1 MQKCSLFGEL
11 VRKTASRIVI
21 PPCAKRSMNLDT
33 SEALTAVL
41 STEDSDCR
49 EMIGLASTQKTRK
62 HQERSL
68 GTASY
73 VCSACGSTE
82 MFIDHTRGEVICSSC
97 GLVHSDRSI
106 DMGPEWRAFTSDEQN
121 ARQRVGGPQDWS
133 KFDQG
138 LTTVIGRQN
147 VDASGRKLSST
158 RRAEIHR
165 LRKWQIRTKV
175 HSSDKRNLAVAMTEL
190 HRISSQL
197 SIPYAIRETSAVI
210 YRKALRK
217 RLTRG
222 RTILGM
228 IAASLYLACRVH
240 YVPRPLEDICDQIHI
255 TRKELSL
262 CVRLILRYLN
272 LKIPQANPIAY
283 VHRFGAQLDLPG
295 KATKAAIDILQ
306 EAQRQRLTIGKD
318 PKGMAAAAIYVASI
332 LTGAR
337 RTQLE
342 IARTAR
348 VTEVTVRNRYKEMVQ
363 KLNISTT

>member
-1 MQKCSLFGEL
+1 LQGDDGLA
-11 VRKTASRIVI
+11 KTAKT
-21 PPCAKRSMNLDT
+21 KRT
-33 SEALTAVL
+33 
-41 STEDSDCR
+41 R
-49 EMIGLASTQKTRK
+49 ERK
-62 HQERSL
+62 L
-68 GTASY
+68 GTAGY
-73 VCSACGSTE
+73 VCSACSSNNVY
-82 MFIDHTRGEVICSSC
+82 IDHTRGEVICSNC
-97 GLVHSDRSI
+97 GLVLSDRSI
-106 DMGPEWRAFTSDEQN
+106 DMGPEWRAFTADEQN
-121 ARQRVGGPQDWS
+121 ARQRVGGPTDWS

-138 LTTVIGRQN
+138 LTTIIGRQN
-147 VDASGRKLSST
+147 VDASGRKLTST
-158 RRAEIHR
+158 RRAQIHR

-197 SIPYAIRETSAVI
+197 SIPYSIRETSAVI

-240 YVPRPLEDICDQIHI
+240 KVPRPLEEIVDHIHI

-272 LKIPQANPIAY
+272 LKIPFSNPVEF
-283 VHRFGAQLDLPG
+283 VHRFGSELKLAG
-295 KATKAAIDILQ
+295 EAKKTAIDILQ
-306 EAQRQRLTIGKD
+306 KAREERLTIGKD

-332 LTGAR
+332 LTGQR

-348 VTEVTVRNRYKEMVQ
+348 VTEVTVRNRYKEMVD
-363 KLNISTT
+363 KLGISTT

>member
-1 MQKCSLFGEL
+1 
-11 VRKTASRIVI
+11 
-21 PPCAKRSMNLDT
+21 
-33 SEALTAVL
+33 
-41 STEDSDCR
+41 
-49 EMIGLASTQKTRK
+49 MIGLASKQAKSRK
-62 HQERSL
+62 QQES
-68 GTASY
+68 TASY
-73 VCSACGSTE
+73 VCSACSSET
-82 MFIDHTRGEVICSSC
+82 MYIDHTRGEVICSNC
-97 GLVHSDRSI
+97 GLVLSDRSI
-106 DMGPEWRAFTSDEQN
+106 DMGPEWRAFTADEQN
-121 ARQRVGGPQDWS
+121 ARQRVGGPADWS

-138 LTTVIGRQN
+138 LTTIIGRQN
-147 VDASGRKLSST
+147 VDAAGRKLTST
-158 RRAEIHR
+158 RRAQIHR

-197 SIPYAIRETSAVI
+197 SIPYSIRETSAVI

-240 YVPRPLEDICDQIHI
+240 QVPRPLEEITDQIHI

-272 LKIPQANPIAY
+272 LKIPHSSPIDFI
-283 VHRFGAQLDLPG
+283 HRFGTELGIPG
-295 KATKAAIDILQ
+295 EAKAKAIEILQ
-306 EAQRQRLTIGKD
+306 LAKESRLTIGKD

-348 VTEVTVRNRYKEMVQ
+348 VTEVTVRNRYKEMVD
-363 KLNISTT
+363 KLQISTT

>member
-1 MQKCSLFGEL
+1 
-11 VRKTASRIVI
+11 
-21 PPCAKRSMNLDT
+21 
-33 SEALTAVL
+33 
-41 STEDSDCR
+41 
-49 EMIGLASTQKTRK
+49 MIGLASGHSKTQKTR
-62 HQERSL
+62 ERIDSA
-68 GTASY
+68 TY
-73 VCSACGSTE
+73 VCNVCSSTE

-97 GLVHSDRSI
+97 GLVLSDRSI
-106 DMGPEWRAFTSDEQN
+106 DMGPEWRAFTADEQN
-121 ARQRVGGPQDWS
+121 SRQRVGGPIDWS

-138 LTTVIGRQN
+138 LTTIIGRQN
-147 VDASGRKLSST
+147 VDASGRKLTST
-158 RRAEIHR
+158 RRAQIHR

-197 SIPYAIRETSAVI
+197 SIPYSIRETSAVI

-240 YVPRPLEDICDQIHI
+240 QVPRPLEEVVDQIHI

-272 LKIPQANPIAY
+272 LKIPFSSPIDFI
-283 VHRFGAQLDLPG
+283 HRFGTELNLPG
-295 KATKAAIDILQ
+295 EAKKKAIDILLLAK
-306 EAQRQRLTIGKD
+306 EERLTVGKD

-332 LTGAR
+332 LTGSR

-348 VTEVTVRNRYKEMVQ
+348 VTEVTVRNRYKEIVQ
-363 KLNISTT
+363 KLEIDTVSGKY

>member
-1 MQKCSLFGEL
+1 
-11 VRKTASRIVI
+11 
-21 PPCAKRSMNLDT
+21 
-33 SEALTAVL
+33 
-41 STEDSDCR
+41 
-49 EMIGLASTQKTRK
+49 MIGLASKQSKTK
-62 HQERSL
+62 QTKERM
-68 GTASY
+68 GATNYCCPA
-73 VCSACGSTE
+73 CSCDDV
-82 MFIDHTRGEVICSSC
+82 FIDHTRGEVTCSNC
-97 GLVHSDRSI
+97 GVVLSDRSI
-106 DMGPEWRAFTSDEQN
+106 DQGPEWRAFTADEQN
-121 ARQRVGGPQDWS
+121 ARQRVGGPTDWS

-138 LTTVIGRQN
+138 LTTIIGRQN
-147 VDASGRKLSST
+147 VDASGRKLTST
-158 RRAEIHR
+158 RRAQIHR

-197 SIPYAIRETSAVI
+197 SIPYSIRETSAVI

-240 YVPRPLEDICDQIHI
+240 QVPRPLEEVCDQIHI

-262 CVRLILRYLN
+262 CVRLIIRYLN
-272 LKIPQANPIAY
+272 LKIPFSSPIDFI
-283 VHRFGAQLDLPG
+283 HRFGTELNLPG
-295 KATKAAIDILQ
+295 EAKKKAIDILTLAK
-306 EAQRQRLTIGKD
+306 EQRLTIGKD

-348 VTEVTVRNRYKEMVQ
+348 VTEVTVRNRYKEMVER
-363 KLNISTT
+363 LGISTT

>member
-1 MQKCSLFGEL
+1 SSSMAALL
-11 VRKTASRIVI
+11 ISR
-21 PPCAKRSMNLDT
+21 
-33 SEALTAVL
+33 
-41 STEDSDCR
+41 DCR
-49 EMIGLASTQKTRK
+49 EMIGLASGHSKTQKTR
-62 HQERSL
+62 ERIDSA
-68 GTASY
+68 TY
-73 VCSACGSTE
+73 VCNVCSSTE

-97 GLVHSDRSI
+97 GLVLSDRSI
-106 DMGPEWRAFTSDEQN
+106 DMGPEWRAFTADEQN
-121 ARQRVGGPQDWS
+121 SRQRVGGPIDWS

-138 LTTVIGRQN
+138 LTTIIGRQN
-147 VDASGRKLSST
+147 VDASGRKLTST
-158 RRAEIHR
+158 RRAQIHR

-197 SIPYAIRETSAVI
+197 SIPYSIRETSAVI

-240 YVPRPLEDICDQIHI
+240 QVPRPLEEVVDQIHI

-272 LKIPQANPIAY
+272 LKIPFSSPIDFI
-283 VHRFGAQLDLPG
+283 HRFGTELNLPG
-295 KATKAAIDILQ
+295 EAKKKAIDILLLAK
-306 EAQRQRLTIGKD
+306 EERLTVGKD

-332 LTGAR
+332 LTGSR

-348 VTEVTVRNRYKEMVQ
+348 VTEVTVRNRYKEIVQ
-363 KLNISTT
+363 KLEIDTVSGKY

>member
-1 MQKCSLFGEL
+1 
-11 VRKTASRIVI
+11 
-21 PPCAKRSMNLDT
+21 
-33 SEALTAVL
+33 
-41 STEDSDCR
+41 
-49 EMIGLASTQKTRK
+49 MIGLASKQVKSK
-62 HQERSL
+62 KQNESP
-68 GTASY
+68 GVASY
-73 VCSACGSTE
+73 VCSACSSKTIH
-82 MFIDHTRGEVICSSC
+82 IDHTRGEVICSNC
-97 GLVHSDRSI
+97 GLVLSDRSI
-106 DMGPEWRAFTSDEQN
+106 DMGPEWRAFTADEQN
-121 ARQRVGGPQDWS
+121 SRQRVGGPADWS

-138 LTTVIGRQN
+138 LTTIIGRQN
-147 VDASGRKLSST
+147 VDAAGRKLSST
-158 RRAEIHR
+158 RRAQIHR

-197 SIPYAIRETSAVI
+197 SIPYSIRETSAVI

-240 YVPRPLEDICDQIHI
+240 QVPRPLEEIVEQIHI

-272 LKIPQANPIAY
+272 LKIPHSSPIDFI
-283 VHRFGAQLDLPG
+283 HRFGTELGIPG
-295 KATKAAIDILQ
+295 AAKAKAIEILQ
-306 EAQRQRLTIGKD
+306 LAKEERLTIGKD

-348 VTEVTVRNRYKEMVQ
+348 VTEVTVRNRYKEMVS
-363 KLNISTT
+363 KLHISTA

>member
-1 MQKCSLFGEL
+1 
-11 VRKTASRIVI
+11 
-21 PPCAKRSMNLDT
+21 
-33 SEALTAVL
+33 
-41 STEDSDCR
+41 
-49 EMIGLASTQKTRK
+49 MIGLASRQSKTK
-62 HQERSL
+62 KTNERTS
-68 GTASY
+68 AAAY
-73 VCSACGSTE
+73 VCSACSSTDVH
-82 MFIDHTRGEVICSSC
+82 IDSTRGEVTCSQC
-97 GLVHSDRSI
+97 GLVLSDHSI
-106 DMGPEWRAFTSDEQN
+106 DMGPEWRAFTADEKKS
-121 ARQRVGGPQDWS
+121 RQRVGGPADWS

-138 LTTVIGRQN
+138 LTTIIGRQN

-158 RRAEIHR
+158 RRAQIHR

-197 SIPYAIRETSAVI
+197 SIPYSIRETSAVL

-240 YVPRPLEDICDQIHI
+240 KVPRPLEEVCDQIHI

-262 CVRLILRYLN
+262 CVRLILRHLN
-272 LKIPQANPIAY
+272 LKIPHSNPIDF
-283 VHRFGAQLDLPG
+283 VHRFGTELDLPG
-295 KATKAAIDILQ
+295 KAKKKAIDIL
-306 EAQRQRLTIGKD
+306 ELAKAERLTIGKD

-332 LTGAR
+332 LTGSR

-342 IARTAR
+342 IAKTAR
-348 VTEVTVRNRYKEMVQ
+348 VTEVTVRNRYKEMVA

>member
-1 MQKCSLFGEL
+1 
-11 VRKTASRIVI
+11 
-21 PPCAKRSMNLDT
+21 
-33 SEALTAVL
+33 
-41 STEDSDCR
+41 
-49 EMIGLASTQKTRK
+49 MIGLASKQAKSRK
-62 HQERSL
+62 QQES
-68 GTASY
+68 TASY
-73 VCSACGSTE
+73 VCSACSSETVY
-82 MFIDHTRGEVICSSC
+82 IDHTRGEVICSNC
-97 GLVHSDRSI
+97 GLVLSDRSI
-106 DMGPEWRAFTSDEQN
+106 DMGPEWRAFTADEQN
-121 ARQRVGGPQDWS
+121 SRQRVGGPADWS

-138 LTTVIGRQN
+138 LTTIIGRQN
-147 VDASGRKLSST
+147 VDAAGRKLTST
-158 RRAEIHR
+158 RRAQIHR

-197 SIPYAIRETSAVI
+197 SIPYSIRETSAVI

-240 YVPRPLEDICDQIHI
+240 QVPRPLEEIVDQIHI

-272 LKIPQANPIAY
+272 LKIPHSSPIDFI
-283 VHRFGAQLDLPG
+283 HRFGTELGIPG
-295 KATKAAIDILQ
+295 EAKAKAIEILQ
-306 EAQRQRLTIGKD
+306 LAKQEILTIGKD

-342 IARTAR
+342 IARCAR
-348 VTEVTVRNRYKEMVQ
+348 VTEVTVRNRYKEMVD
-363 KLNISTT
+363 KLQISTT

>member
-1 MQKCSLFGEL
+1 
-11 VRKTASRIVI
+11 
-21 PPCAKRSMNLDT
+21 
-33 SEALTAVL
+33 
-41 STEDSDCR
+41 
-49 EMIGLASTQKTRK
+49 MIGLASRQKTRK
-62 HQERSL
+62 QRERAHES
-68 GTASY
+68 ASN
-73 VCSACGSTE
+73 VCSTCGSSE
-82 MFIDHTRGEVICSSC
+82 MFIDHARGEVICSNC

-106 DMGPEWRAFTSDEQN
+106 DMGPEWRAFTADEQN

-138 LTTVIGRQN
+138 LTTIIGRQN
-147 VDASGRKLSST
+147 VDASGRKLSSS
-158 RRAEIHR
+158 RRAQIHR

-197 SIPYAIRETSAVI
+197 SIPYSIRETSAVI

-240 YVPRPLEDICDQIHI
+240 KVPRPLEEICDQIHI

-272 LKIPQANPIAY
+272 LKIPHSNPTEF
-283 VHRFGAQLDLPG
+283 VHRFGAELNLPG
-295 KATKAAIDILQ
+295 NTKKCAIDIL
-306 EAQRQRLTIGKD
+306 EMAKKERLTIGKD

-348 VTEVTVRNRYKEMVQ
+348 VTEVTVRNRYKEMVE
-363 KLNISTT
+363 KLGISTT

>member
-1 MQKCSLFGEL
+1 M
-11 VRKTASRIVI
+11 
-21 PPCAKRSMNLDT
+21 
-33 SEALTAVL
+33 
-41 STEDSDCR
+41 
-49 EMIGLASTQKTRK
+49 EMIGLASKQLKTRK
-62 HQERSL
+62 TKEQSL
-68 GTASY
+68 SAANY
-73 VCSACGSTE
+73 VCSACSSTE
-82 MFIDHTRGEVICSSC
+82 VFIDSTRGEVICSNC
-97 GLVHSDRSI
+97 GLVLSDHSI
-106 DMGPEWRAFTSDEQN
+106 DMGPEWRAFTADEQN
-121 ARQRVGGPQDWS
+121 ARQRVGGPVDWT

-138 LTTVIGRQN
+138 LTTIIGRQN

-158 RRAEIHR
+158 RRAQIHR

-197 SIPYAIRETSAVI
+197 SIPYSIRETSAVI

-240 YVPRPLEDICDQIHI
+240 TVPRPLEEICDQIHI

-272 LKIPQANPIAY
+272 LKIPHSSPVDF
-283 VHRFGAQLDLPG
+283 VHRFGTELDLPG
-295 KATKAAIDILQ
+295 DAKKKAIDILHDAKR
-306 EAQRQRLTIGKD
+306 ERLTIGKD

-332 LTGAR
+332 LTGSR

-342 IARTAR
+342 IAKTAR
-348 VTEVTVRNRYKEMVQ
+348 VTEVTVRNRYKEMVE

>member
-1 MQKCSLFGEL
+1 
-11 VRKTASRIVI
+11 
-21 PPCAKRSMNLDT
+21 
-33 SEALTAVL
+33 
-41 STEDSDCR
+41 
-49 EMIGLASTQKTRK
+49 MIGLASKQMKAKKSRE
-62 HQERSL
+62 HDLDDAEYRCN
-68 GTASY
+68 
-73 VCSACGSTE
+73 VCSSSE
-82 MFIDHTRGEVICSSC
+82 IYIDHARGEVICSSC
-97 GLVHSDRSI
+97 GLVLSDKSI
-106 DMGPEWRAFTSDEQN
+106 DMGPEWRAFTADEQN
-121 ARQRVGGPQDWS
+121 SRQRVGGPMDWS

-138 LTTVIGRQN
+138 MTTIIGRQN

-158 RRAEIHR
+158 RRAQIHR

-197 SIPYAIRETSAVI
+197 SIPYSIRETSAVI

-240 YVPRPLEDICDQIHI
+240 QVPRPLEEVCDQIHI

-272 LKIPQANPIAY
+272 LKIPHASPKEF
-283 VHRFGAQLDLPG
+283 VHRFGTELGLTGEA
-295 KATKAAIDILQ
+295 KKKAIDILELAK
-306 EAQRQRLTIGKD
+306 EARLTIGKD

-332 LTGAR
+332 LTGCR
-337 RTQLE
+337 KTQLE

-348 VTEVTVRNRYKEMVQ
+348 VTEVTVRNRYKEMVER
-363 KLNISTT
+363 LGISTTL

>member
-1 MQKCSLFGEL
+1 
-11 VRKTASRIVI
+11 
-21 PPCAKRSMNLDT
+21 
-33 SEALTAVL
+33 
-41 STEDSDCR
+41 
-49 EMIGLASTQKTRK
+49 
-62 HQERSL
+62 
-68 GTASY
+68 
-73 VCSACGSTE
+73 
-82 MFIDHTRGEVICSSC
+82 
-97 GLVHSDRSI
+97 
-106 DMGPEWRAFTSDEQN
+106 MGPEWRAFTADEQN
-121 ARQRVGGPQDWS
+121 ARQRVGGPTDWS

-138 LTTVIGRQN
+138 LTTIIGRQN

-158 RRAEIHR
+158 RRAQIHR

-197 SIPYAIRETSAVI
+197 GIPYSIRETAAVI

-228 IAASLYLACRVH
+228 IAASLYLACREH
-240 YVPRPLEDICDQIHI
+240 KVPRPLEEITEQIHI

-262 CVRLILRYLN
+262 CVRLILRYLD
-272 LKIPQANPIAY
+272 LKVPHSNPVEF
-283 VHRFGAQLDLPG
+283 VHRFGTELGLPG
-295 KATKAAIDILQ
+295 EAKKKAIDIL
-306 EAQRQRLTIGKD
+306 ELARAERLTIGKD

-348 VTEVTVRNRYKEMVQ
+348 VTEVTVRNRYKEMVER
-363 KLNISTT
+363 LGISTT

>member
-1 MQKCSLFGEL
+1 
-11 VRKTASRIVI
+11 
-21 PPCAKRSMNLDT
+21 
-33 SEALTAVL
+33 
-41 STEDSDCR
+41 
-49 EMIGLASTQKTRK
+49 
-62 HQERSL
+62 
-68 GTASY
+68 
-73 VCSACGSTE
+73 
-82 MFIDHTRGEVICSSC
+82 
-97 GLVHSDRSI
+97 
-106 DMGPEWRAFTSDEQN
+106 MGPEWRAFTADEQN
-121 ARQRVGGPQDWS
+121 SRQRVGGPMDWS

-138 LTTVIGRQN
+138 LTTIIGRQN
-147 VDASGRKLSST
+147 VDASGRKLTST
-158 RRAEIHR
+158 RRAQIHR

-197 SIPYAIRETSAVI
+197 SIPYSIRETSAVI

-240 YVPRPLEDICDQIHI
+240 QVPRPLEEVCEHIHI

-272 LKIPQANPIAY
+272 LKVPFASPIDFI
-283 VHRFGAQLDLPG
+283 HRFGTELGIPG
-295 KATKAAIDILQ
+295 EAKKKAIDILQ
-306 EAQRQRLTIGKD
+306 LAKEQRLTIGKD

-332 LTGAR
+332 LTGSR

-342 IARTAR
+342 IAKTAR
-348 VTEVTVRNRYKEMVQ
+348 VTEVTVRNRYKEMVE
-363 KLNISTT
+363 KLGISTT

>member
-1 MQKCSLFGEL
+1 
-11 VRKTASRIVI
+11 
-21 PPCAKRSMNLDT
+21 
-33 SEALTAVL
+33 
-41 STEDSDCR
+41 
-49 EMIGLASTQKTRK
+49 MIGLASKQKTRK
-62 HQERSL
+62 QRERNL
-68 GTASY
+68 GAAGS
-73 VCSACGSTE
+73 VCSACSSTD
-82 MFIDHTRGEVICSSC
+82 MFIDHSRGEVICSNC
-97 GLVHSDRSI
+97 GLVLSDRSI
-106 DMGPEWRAFTSDEQN
+106 DMGPEWRAFTADEQN

-138 LTTVIGRQN
+138 LTTIIGRQN
-147 VDASGRKLSST
+147 VDASGRKLTST
-158 RRAEIHR
+158 RRAQIHR

-197 SIPYAIRETSAVI
+197 SIPYSIRETSAVI

-240 YVPRPLEDICDQIHI
+240 QVPRPLEEVCDQIHI

-272 LKIPQANPIAY
+272 LKIPHSNPVEFI
-283 VHRFGAQLDLPG
+283 HRFGSELDLPG
-295 KATKAAIDILQ
+295 EAKKAAIDIL
-306 EAQRQRLTIGKD
+306 EMARKERLTIGKD

-348 VTEVTVRNRYKEMVQ
+348 VTEVTVRNRYKEMVE
-363 KLNISTT
+363 KLGISTT

>member
-1 MQKCSLFGEL
+1 
-11 VRKTASRIVI
+11 
-21 PPCAKRSMNLDT
+21 
-33 SEALTAVL
+33 
-41 STEDSDCR
+41 
-49 EMIGLASTQKTRK
+49 MIGLASKQSKTRHTK
-62 HQERSL
+62 ERI
-68 GTASY
+68 GATTYCCPA
-73 VCSACGSTE
+73 CSCE
-82 MFIDHTRGEVICSSC
+82 DVFIDDTRGEVTCSNC
-97 GLVHSDRSI
+97 GVVLSDRSI
-106 DMGPEWRAFTSDEQN
+106 DQGPEWRAFTADEQN
-121 ARQRVGGPQDWS
+121 ARQRVGGPTDWS

-138 LTTVIGRQN
+138 LTTIIGRQN
-147 VDASGRKLSST
+147 VDASGRKLTST
-158 RRAEIHR
+158 RRAQIHR

-197 SIPYAIRETSAVI
+197 SIPYSIRETSAVI

-240 YVPRPLEDICDQIHI
+240 QVPRPLEEVCDQIHI

-262 CVRLILRYLN
+262 CVRLIIRYLN
-272 LKIPQANPIAY
+272 LKIPFSSPIDFI
-283 VHRFGAQLDLPG
+283 HRFGTELDLPG
-295 KATKAAIDILQ
+295 EAKKKAIDILTMAK
-306 EAQRQRLTIGKD
+306 EQRLTIGKD

-348 VTEVTVRNRYKEMVQ
+348 VTEVTVRNRYKEMVE
-363 KLNISTT
+363 KLGISTT

>member
-1 MQKCSLFGEL
+1 
-11 VRKTASRIVI
+11 
-21 PPCAKRSMNLDT
+21 
-33 SEALTAVL
+33 
-41 STEDSDCR
+41 
-49 EMIGLASTQKTRK
+49 MIGLASKQSKTK
-62 HQERSL
+62 QTKESIN
-68 GTASY
+68 ASSY
-73 VCSACGSTE
+73 CCPACSCANVN
-82 MFIDHTRGEVICSSC
+82 IDHTRGEVTCSNC
-97 GLVHSDRSI
+97 GVVLSDRTI
-106 DMGPEWRAFTSDEQN
+106 DMGPEWRAFTADEQN
-121 ARQRVGGPQDWS
+121 ARQRVGGPTDWS

-138 LTTVIGRQN
+138 LTTIIGRQN
-147 VDASGRKLSST
+147 VDASGRKLTST
-158 RRAEIHR
+158 RRAQITR

-197 SIPYAIRETSAVI
+197 SIPYSIRETSAVI

-240 YVPRPLEDICDQIHI
+240 QVPRPLEEVCDQIHI

-262 CVRLILRYLN
+262 CVRLIIRHLN
-272 LKIPQANPIAY
+272 LKIPFSSPIDFI
-283 VHRFGAQLDLPG
+283 HRFGTTELNLPG
-295 KATKAAIDILQ
+295 EAKKKAIDILKLAK
-306 EAQRQRLTIGKD
+306 EQRLTIGKD

-348 VTEVTVRNRYKEMVQ
+348 VTEVTVRNRYKEMVD
-363 KLNISTT
+363 KLGISTT

>member
-1 MQKCSLFGEL
+1 MSNVVLI
-11 VRKTASRIVI
+11 VRTILRVAGCIITRHDDTLHRSPDIIVVVDQQRRPLEMITLASRQ
-21 PPCAKRSMNLDT
+21 D
-33 SEALTAVL
+33 
-41 STEDSDCR
+41 
-49 EMIGLASTQKTRK
+49 KTRIHSDK
-62 HQERSL
+62 GL
-68 GTASY
+68 GHSSY
-73 VCSACGSTE
+73 VCPVCNTQDV
-82 MFIDHTRGEVICSSC
+82 FIDAARGEVTCANC
-97 GLVHSDRSI
+97 GLVLSDHSI
-106 DMGPEWRAFTSDEQN
+106 DAGPEWRAFTADEQN
-121 ARQRVGGPQDWS
+121 SRQRVGGPADWS

-138 LTTVIGRQN
+138 LTTIISRQN
-147 VDASGRKLSST
+147 VDATGRKLTST
-158 RRAEIHR
+158 RRAQIHR

-197 SIPYAIRETSAVI
+197 SIPYSIRETSALI

-240 YVPRPLEDICDQIHI
+240 QVPRPLDEVVEQIHI

-272 LKIPQANPIAY
+272 LKVPFSNPIEF
-283 VHRFGAQLDLPG
+283 VHRFGSELNLPG
-295 KATKAAIDILQ
+295 EAKKKAIDILNLARA
-306 EAQRQRLTIGKD
+306 EHLTIGKD
-318 PKGMAAAAIYVASI
+318 PKGMAAAAIYISSI

-342 IARTAR
+342 IAKTAR
-348 VTEVTVRNRYKEMVQ
+348 VTEVTVRNRYKEIVD
-363 KLNISTT
+363 KLKISTTTF

>member
-1 MQKCSLFGEL
+1 
-11 VRKTASRIVI
+11 
-21 PPCAKRSMNLDT
+21 
-33 SEALTAVL
+33 
-41 STEDSDCR
+41 
-49 EMIGLASTQKTRK
+49 MIGLASKQSKTK
-62 HQERSL
+62 QTKERI
-68 GTASY
+68 GAANY
-73 VCSACGSTE
+73 CCPACTCNDV
-82 MFIDHTRGEVICSSC
+82 FIDHTRGEVTCSNC
-97 GLVHSDRSI
+97 GVVLSDRSI
-106 DMGPEWRAFTSDEQN
+106 DQGPEWRAFTADEQN
-121 ARQRVGGPQDWS
+121 SRQRVGGPTDWS

-138 LTTVIGRQN
+138 LTTIIGRQN
-147 VDASGRKLSST
+147 VDASGRKLTST
-158 RRAEIHR
+158 RRAQIHR

-197 SIPYAIRETSAVI
+197 SILYSIRETSAVI

-240 YVPRPLEDICDQIHI
+240 QVPRPLEEVCDQIHI

-262 CVRLILRYLN
+262 CVRLIIRYLD
-272 LKIPQANPIAY
+272 LKIPFSSPIDFI
-283 VHRFGAQLDLPG
+283 HRFGTELDLPG
-295 KATKAAIDILQ
+295 EAKKKAIDILTLAK
-306 EAQRQRLTIGKD
+306 EQRLTIGKD

-348 VTEVTVRNRYKEMVQ
+348 VTEVTVRNRYKEMVE
-363 KLNISTT
+363 KLGISTT

>member
-1 MQKCSLFGEL
+1 
-11 VRKTASRIVI
+11 
-21 PPCAKRSMNLDT
+21 
-33 SEALTAVL
+33 
-41 STEDSDCR
+41 
-49 EMIGLASTQKTRK
+49 MIGLASKQKTRK
-62 HQERSL
+62 QRERNL
-68 GTASY
+68 GAAGT
-73 VCSACGSTE
+73 VCSACSSTD
-82 MFIDHTRGEVICSSC
+82 MFIDHSRGEVICSNC
-97 GLVHSDRSI
+97 GLVLSDRSI
-106 DMGPEWRAFTSDEQN
+106 DMGPEWRAFTADEQN

-138 LTTVIGRQN
+138 LTTIIGRQN
-147 VDASGRKLSST
+147 VDASGRKLTST
-158 RRAEIHR
+158 RRAQIHR

-197 SIPYAIRETSAVI
+197 SIPYSIRETSAVI

-240 YVPRPLEDICDQIHI
+240 QVPRPLEEVCDQIHI

-272 LKIPQANPIAY
+272 LKIPHSNPVEF
-283 VHRFGAQLDLPG
+283 VHRFGSELDLPG
-295 KATKAAIDILQ
+295 EAKKAAIDILKMARK
-306 EAQRQRLTIGKD
+306 ERLTIGKD

-332 LTGAR
+332 LTGA
-337 RTQLE
+337 
-342 IARTAR
+342 
-348 VTEVTVRNRYKEMVQ
+348 
-363 KLNISTT
+363 

>member
-1 MQKCSLFGEL
+1 M
-11 VRKTASRIVI
+11 
-21 PPCAKRSMNLDT
+21 
-33 SEALTAVL
+33 
-41 STEDSDCR
+41 
-49 EMIGLASTQKTRK
+49 EMIGLASRHSKTQKK
-62 HQERSL
+62 KERIGSV
-68 GTASY
+68 SY
-73 VCSACGSTE
+73 VCSACSCVDVY
-82 MFIDHTRGEVICSSC
+82 IDHSRGEVICSSC
-97 GLVHSDRSI
+97 GLVLSDHSI
-106 DMGPEWRAFTSDEQN
+106 DMGPEWRAFTADEQN
-121 ARQRVGGPQDWS
+121 ARQRVGGPADWS

-138 LTTVIGRQN
+138 LTTTIGRQN
-147 VDASGRKLSST
+147 VDASGRKLTST

-197 SIPYAIRETSAVI
+197 SIPYSIRESSAVI

-240 YVPRPLEDICDQIHI
+240 QVPRPLEEIVEQIHI

-262 CVRLILRYLN
+262 CVRLIIRYLN
-272 LKIPQANPIAY
+272 LKIPHSNPVEF
-283 VHRFGAQLDLPG
+283 VHRFGTELDLPG
-295 KATKAAIDILQ
+295 EAKKKAIDILKLAR
-306 EAQRQRLTIGKD
+306 EQRLTIGKD

-332 LTGAR
+332 LTGSR

-363 KLNISTT
+363 RLNISTTDVENSAKK

>member
-1 MQKCSLFGEL
+1 
-11 VRKTASRIVI
+11 
-21 PPCAKRSMNLDT
+21 
-33 SEALTAVL
+33 
-41 STEDSDCR
+41 
-49 EMIGLASTQKTRK
+49 MIGLASRQAKSKKQKEST
-62 HQERSL
+62 
-68 GTASY
+68 GAASY
-73 VCSACGSTE
+73 VCNSCSSE
-82 MFIDHTRGEVICSSC
+82 RVFIDQARGETICSNC
-97 GLVHSDRSI
+97 GLVLSDRSI
-106 DMGPEWRAFTSDEQN
+106 DMGPEWRAFTADEQN
-121 ARQRVGGPQDWS
+121 SRQRVGGPADWS

-138 LTTVIGRQN
+138 LTTIIGRQN
-147 VDASGRKLSST
+147 VDAAGRKLTST
-158 RRAEIHR
+158 RRAQIHR

-197 SIPYAIRETSAVI
+197 SIPYSIRETSAVI

-240 YVPRPLEDICDQIHI
+240 KVPRPLEEVCEHIHI

-272 LKIPQANPIAY
+272 LKVPHASPTDF
-283 VHRFGAQLDLPG
+283 VHRFGTELGLPG
-295 KATKAAIDILQ
+295 EAKKRAMDILQ
-306 EAQRQRLTIGKD
+306 LAKDERLTIGKD

-332 LTGAR
+332 LTGNR

-342 IARTAR
+342 IAKTAR
-348 VTEVTVRNRYKEMVQ
+348 VTEVTVRNRYKEMVD
-363 KLNISTT
+363 KLGISTT

>member
-1 MQKCSLFGEL
+1 
-11 VRKTASRIVI
+11 
-21 PPCAKRSMNLDT
+21 
-33 SEALTAVL
+33 
-41 STEDSDCR
+41 
-49 EMIGLASTQKTRK
+49 MIGLASRQPKTRT
-62 HQERSL
+62 HRESGL
-68 GTASY
+68 GTARY
-73 VCSACGSTE
+73 VCSACSSTE
-82 MFIDHTRGEVICSSC
+82 VYIDSARGEVICSNC
-97 GLVHSDRSI
+97 GLVLSDHSI
-106 DMGPEWRAFTSDEQN
+106 DMGPEWRAFTADEQN
-121 ARQRVGGPQDWS
+121 ARQRVGGPTDWS

-138 LTTVIGRQN
+138 LTTIIGRQN
-147 VDASGRKLSST
+147 VDAAGRKLSST
-158 RRAEIHR
+158 RRAQIHR

-197 SIPYAIRETSAVI
+197 SIPYSIRETSAVI

-228 IAASLYLACRVH
+228 VAASLYLACRVH
-240 YVPRPLEDICDQIHI
+240 QVPRPLEEIVEQIHI

-272 LKIPQANPIAY
+272 LKIPHSNPIEF
-283 VHRFGAQLDLPG
+283 VHRFGTELNLPG
-295 KATKAAIDILQ
+295 EAKKKAIDILKRAR
-306 EAQRQRLTIGKD
+306 EERLTIGKD

-332 LTGAR
+332 LTGSR

-348 VTEVTVRNRYKEMVQ
+348 VTEVTVRNRYKEMVER
-363 KLNISTT
+363 LGISTM

>member
-1 MQKCSLFGEL
+1 M
-11 VRKTASRIVI
+11 VTASVFTR
-21 PPCAKRSMNLDT
+21 R
-33 SEALTAVL
+33 LTASLLPPAVMQ
-41 STEDSDCR
+41 EV
-49 EMIGLASTQKTRK
+49 IGLASKHAKTKKQR
-62 HQERSL
+62 ERTNAA
-68 GTASY
+68 GDI
-73 VCSACGSTE
+73 CSSCSSDKVY
-82 MFIDHTRGEVICSSC
+82 IDGTRGEVICSDC
-97 GLVHSDRSI
+97 GLVLSDRSI
-106 DMGPEWRAFTSDEQN
+106 DMGPEWRAFTADEQN
-121 ARQRVGGPQDWS
+121 ARQRVGGPADWS

-147 VDASGRKLSST
+147 VDAAGRKLTST
-158 RRAEIHR
+158 RRAQIHR

-197 SIPYAIRETSAVI
+197 SIPYSIRESSAVI

-240 YVPRPLEDICDQIHI
+240 QVPRPLEEIVEQIHI

-272 LKIPQANPIAY
+272 LKVPFSSPIDFI
-283 VHRFGAQLDLPG
+283 HRFGTELGIPG
-295 KATKAAIDILQ
+295 EAKKKAIDILQ
-306 EAQRQRLTIGKD
+306 LAKAERLTIGKD

-332 LTGAR
+332 LTGNR

-348 VTEVTVRNRYKEMVQ
+348 VTEVTVRNRYKEMVA
-363 KLNISTT
+363 KLGISTG

>member
-1 MQKCSLFGEL
+1 
-11 VRKTASRIVI
+11 
-21 PPCAKRSMNLDT
+21 
-33 SEALTAVL
+33 
-41 STEDSDCR
+41 
-49 EMIGLASTQKTRK
+49 MIGLASKQTRTK
-62 HQERSL
+62 QTKENI
-68 GTASY
+68 GAASY
-73 VCSACGSTE
+73 CCSACSCIE
-82 MFIDHTRGEVICSSC
+82 VYIDHTRGEVICSNC
-97 GLVHSDRSI
+97 GLVLSDHSI
-106 DMGPEWRAFTSDEQN
+106 DVGPEWRAFTADEQN
-121 ARQRVGGPQDWS
+121 SRQRVGGPTDWS

-138 LTTVIGRQN
+138 LTTIIGHQN

-158 RRAEIHR
+158 RRAQIHR

-197 SIPYAIRETSAVI
+197 SIPYSIRETAAVI

-240 YVPRPLEDICDQIHI
+240 QVPRPLEEVCDQIHI

-262 CVRLILRYLN
+262 CVRLIIRHLN
-272 LKIPQANPIAY
+272 LKIPFSNPIEF
-283 VHRFGAQLDLPG
+283 VHRFGTELDLPG
-295 KATKAAIDILQ
+295 EAKKKAIDILNLAR
-306 EAQRQRLTIGKD
+306 EQRLTIGKD

-348 VTEVTVRNRYKEMVQ
+348 VTEVTVRNRYKEMVE
-363 KLNISTT
+363 KLGISTT

>member
-1 MQKCSLFGEL
+1 
-11 VRKTASRIVI
+11 
-21 PPCAKRSMNLDT
+21 
-33 SEALTAVL
+33 
-41 STEDSDCR
+41 
-49 EMIGLASTQKTRK
+49 MIGLASKQSMTKQPK
-62 HQERSL
+62 ER
-68 GTASY
+68 ADAADY
-73 VCSACGSTE
+73 RCPACSCNE
-82 MFIDHTRGEVICSSC
+82 VFIDHARGEVTCSNC
-97 GLVHSDRSI
+97 GVVLSDHSI
-106 DMGPEWRAFTSDEQN
+106 DQGPEWRAFTADEQN
-121 ARQRVGGPQDWS
+121 ARQRVGGPTDWS

-138 LTTVIGRQN
+138 LTTIIGRQN
-147 VDASGRKLSST
+147 VDASGRKLTST
-158 RRAEIHR
+158 RRAQIHR

-197 SIPYAIRETSAVI
+197 SIPYSIRETSAVI

-240 YVPRPLEDICDQIHI
+240 QVPRPLEEVCDQIHI

-262 CVRLILRYLN
+262 CVRLIIRYLN
-272 LKIPQANPIAY
+272 LKIPFSSPIDFI
-283 VHRFGAQLDLPG
+283 HRFGTELDLPG
-295 KATKAAIDILQ
+295 EAKKKAIDILMLAK
-306 EAQRQRLTIGKD
+306 EQRLTIGKD

-348 VTEVTVRNRYKEMVQ
+348 VTEVTVRNRYKEMVE
-363 KLNISTT
+363 KLGISTT

>member
-1 MQKCSLFGEL
+1 
-11 VRKTASRIVI
+11 
-21 PPCAKRSMNLDT
+21 
-33 SEALTAVL
+33 
-41 STEDSDCR
+41 
-49 EMIGLASTQKTRK
+49 MIGLASKQVKSKKQK
-62 HQERSL
+62 EYMSA
-68 GTASY
+68 ASY
-73 VCSACGSTE
+73 VCSACSSETVY
-82 MFIDHTRGEVICSSC
+82 IDHTRGEVICANC
-97 GLVHSDRSI
+97 GLVLSDRSI
-106 DMGPEWRAFTSDEQN
+106 DMGPEWRAFTADEQN
-121 ARQRVGGPQDWS
+121 ARQRVGGPTDWS

-138 LTTVIGRQN
+138 LTTIIGRQN
-147 VDASGRKLSST
+147 VDAAGRKLSST
-158 RRAEIHR
+158 RRAQIAR

-197 SIPYAIRETSAVI
+197 SIPYSIRETSAVI

-240 YVPRPLEDICDQIHI
+240 QVPRPLEEITDQIHI

-272 LKIPQANPIAY
+272 LKIPHSSPIDFI
-283 VHRFGAQLDLPG
+283 HRFGTELGIPG
-295 KATKAAIDILQ
+295 EAKAKAIEILQ
-306 EAQRQRLTIGKD
+306 LAKEERLTIGKD

-348 VTEVTVRNRYKEMVQ
+348 VTEVTVRNRYKEMVD
-363 KLNISTT
+363 KLQISTT

>member
-1 MQKCSLFGEL
+1 
-11 VRKTASRIVI
+11 
-21 PPCAKRSMNLDT
+21 
-33 SEALTAVL
+33 
-41 STEDSDCR
+41 
-49 EMIGLASTQKTRK
+49 MIGLASRQAKSRKQK
-62 HQERSL
+62 ESI
-68 GTASY
+68 GTASN
-73 VCSACGSTE
+73 VCNACASE
-82 MFIDHTRGEVICSSC
+82 VVFIDQARGETICSNC
-97 GLVHSDRSI
+97 GLVLSDRSI
-106 DMGPEWRAFTSDEQN
+106 DLGPEWRAFTADEQN
-121 ARQRVGGPQDWS
+121 ARQRVGGPADWS

-138 LTTVIGRQN
+138 LTTIIGRQN
-147 VDASGRKLSST
+147 VDAAGRKLTST
-158 RRAEIHR
+158 RRAQIHR

-197 SIPYAIRETSAVI
+197 SIPYSIRETSAVI

-240 YVPRPLEDICDQIHI
+240 KVPRPLEEIVDQIHI

-272 LKIPQANPIAY
+272 LKVPQSSPVEF
-283 VHRFGAQLDLPG
+283 VHRFGTELGIPG
-295 KATKAAIDILQ
+295 EAKKKAIDILQ
-306 EAQRQRLTIGKD
+306 LAREERLTIGKD

-332 LTGAR
+332 LTGSR

-348 VTEVTVRNRYKEMVQ
+348 VTEVTVRNRYKEMVE
-363 KLNISTT
+363 KLGISTT

>member
-1 MQKCSLFGEL
+1 MRRGRTYRIGITDSSNGGTSLNGGC
-11 VRKTASRIVI
+11 R
-21 PPCAKRSMNLDT
+21 
-33 SEALTAVL
+33 
-41 STEDSDCR
+41 R
-49 EMIGLASTQKTRK
+49 EMIRLASKQQKTRK
-62 HQERSL
+62 SREHNIS
-68 GTASY
+68 TANKI
-73 VCSACGSTE
+73 CSSCSSDRIY
-82 MFIDHTRGEVICSSC
+82 IDKTRGEVICSSC
-97 GLVHSDRSI
+97 GLVLSDRSI
-106 DMGPEWRAFTSDEQN
+106 DTGPEWRAFTADEQN
-121 ARQRVGGPQDWS
+121 SRQRVGGPTDWS

-138 LTTVIGRQN
+138 LTTIIGRQN
-147 VDASGRKLSST
+147 VDASGRKLTST
-158 RRAEIHR
+158 RRAQIHR

-197 SIPYAIRETSAVI
+197 SIPYSIRETAAVL

-228 IAASLYLACRVH
+228 IAASLYLACRIH
-240 YVPRPLEDICDQIHI
+240 TVPRPLEEVCDQIHI

-272 LKIPQANPIAY
+272 LKVPFSKPAEF
-283 VHRFGAQLDLPG
+283 VHRFGTELNLPG
-295 KATKAAIDILQ
+295 AAKKKAIDILEQ
-306 EAQRQRLTIGKD
+306 ACEQRLTIGKD

-332 LTGAR
+332 LTGSR

-348 VTEVTVRNRYKEMVQ
+348 VTEVTVRNRYKEMVE
-363 KLNISTT
+363 KLGISTS